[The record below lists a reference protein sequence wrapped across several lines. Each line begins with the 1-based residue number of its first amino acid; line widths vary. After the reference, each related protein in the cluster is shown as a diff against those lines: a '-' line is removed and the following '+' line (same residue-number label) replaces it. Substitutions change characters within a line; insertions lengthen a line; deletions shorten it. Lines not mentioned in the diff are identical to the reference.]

1 TVEDAAHRE
10 QVERFWKRP
19 AGSISPKAGL
29 TAVEMFRALE
39 KGQLK
44 AIWIAATNPAVSLP
58 DLHQVKRGVARAQLV
73 VVSDAYHP
81 TETTRLA
88 DVLLPAAQWGE
99 KEWTSTNSE
108 RMVSYSPQLFSAPG
122 DALPDWQILAR
133 FGQTLGYSSF
143 NYSSAAEVWDGFIP
157 LTAGRPCD

>member
-1 TVEDAAHRE
+1 LSHQLPGYRTVENPDHRRE
-10 QVERFWKRP
+10 VEEFWGRRP
-19 AGSISPKAGL
+19 GAVNARPGL

-58 DLHQVKRGVARAQLV
+58 DLHQVKRGLAKAALV
-73 VVSDAYHP
+73 VVQDAYHP
-81 TETTRLA
+81 TETSRLA

-108 RMVSYSPQLFSAPG
+108 RTIGYSPKLFDPPG
-122 DALPDWQILAR
+122 MALPDWDILAR
-133 FGQTLGYSSF
+133 FARTLGYQSF
-143 NYSSAAEVWDGFIP
+143 QYSSA
-157 LTAGRPCD
+157 